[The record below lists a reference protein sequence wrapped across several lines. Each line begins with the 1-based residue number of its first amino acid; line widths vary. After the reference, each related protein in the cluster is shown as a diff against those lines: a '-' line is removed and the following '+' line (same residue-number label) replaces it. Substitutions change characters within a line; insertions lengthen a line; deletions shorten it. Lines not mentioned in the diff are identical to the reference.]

1 MKVILVIC
9 FSLTSFSVFSQ
20 TKEDFFSLD
29 AQWKPTTLN
38 SGVYLIWRHE
48 KNDGNWQWDYY
59 HKWGPMIKSETYLD
73 RAGSILNGR
82 ICIYNKIGNLDST
95 GFFDHGKKEGSFYK
109 LKSYSED
116 SIRFIREY
124 NYKQDSL
131 IETTDLIADGSGK
144 KEKDSVYTSESEY
157 PGGIK
162 RWEAY
167 LYRQLEYPRRALDE
181 KITGQVRIS
190 FIVDEN
196 GNILID
202 FIIKSRE
209 YSLDQESIRIIKES
223 PRWIPGKKGGVNS
236 KSYRSQSIN
245 FDIRRL

>member
-9 FSLTSFSVFSQ
+9 FSVALLPVFSQ
-20 TKEDFFSLD
+20 SKEDFFSMD

-48 KNDGNWQWDYY
+48 KDDGNWQWDYY
-59 HKWGPMIKSETYLD
+59 HKWGPMIKSETYLE
-73 RAGSILNGR
+73 RAGSTLNGR
-82 ICIYNKIGNLDST
+82 ICIYNKTGNLDST

-109 LKSYSED
+109 LQSYSED
-116 SIRFIREY
+116 SIRFIIEY
-124 NYKQDSL
+124 TYRQDSL
-131 IETTDLIADGSGK
+131 IETTDLLADSFGK
-144 KEKDSVYTSESEY
+144 KENDSFYTSESEY

-162 RWEAY
+162 RWQAY

-181 KITGQVRIS
+181 KITGHVRIN
-190 FIVDEN
+190 FIVDED
-196 GNILID
+196 GNIQFD
-202 FIIKSRE
+202 FILKSRE

-223 PRWIPGKKGGVNS
+223 GKWNPGKKNGINC
-236 KSYRSQSIN
+236 KSYKSQQIN